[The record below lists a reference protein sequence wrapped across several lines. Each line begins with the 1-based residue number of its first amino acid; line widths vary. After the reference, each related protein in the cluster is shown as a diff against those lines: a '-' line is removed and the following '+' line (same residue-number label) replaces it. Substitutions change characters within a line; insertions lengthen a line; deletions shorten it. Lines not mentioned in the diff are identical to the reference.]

1 MGDRRTAIQEVSFV
15 ERWVRTGK
23 AYYVANFVAIL
34 TSVAIFLIMGDREV
48 AAVSVVSLTLTL
60 FISCMPYHARRVERN
75 RRGKEIL
82 NRHCPERNPRPL
94 GL

>member
-1 MGDRRTAIQEVSFV
+1 MGVKRTAIQEFTFV

-23 AYYVANFVAIL
+23 AYYVANLVAIL
-34 TSVAIFLIMGDREV
+34 TSAAIFVIVGGRDM
-48 AAVSVVSLTLTL
+48 AAVSIACLTAVSGL
-60 FISCMPYHARRVERN
+60 SYDARRVEKI

-82 NRHCPERNPRPL
+82 NRYCPERNPRPL

>member
-1 MGDRRTAIQEVSFV
+1 MGVKGTAIQELSWV

-23 AYYVANFVAIL
+23 AYYVANLVAIL
-34 TSVAIFLIMGDREV
+34 TSAAVFLIIGGRDM
-48 AAVSVVSLTLTL
+48 AAVSVICLTAVSC
-60 FISCMPYHARRVERN
+60 IPHNARRREKI

-82 NRHCPERNPRPL
+82 NRYCPERNLRPL